1 MVESTIAK
9 LDAEYK
15 QLKARKEQGET
26 EIIAQKKSTTDEIQ
40 MALSLIKE
48 NEAAEKEKIY
58 EMNEYIR
65 QRKEECEK
73 ITLLDS

>member
-1 MVESTIAK
+1 MVESTIAR

-15 QLKARKEQGET
+15 QGET
-26 EIIAQKKSTTDEIQ
+26 EIVAQKKSNVAQKKSTTDEIQ
-40 MALSLIKE
+40 MALNLIQE
-48 NEAAEKEKIY
+48 NEAAEKERIN

-65 QRKEECEK
+65 LRKEECEK